1 MNFENGITANV
12 TVTPNRVYLIHKVQK
27 ETIMIN
33 ETTPAVFEDELS
45 VTINQFICDALTTV
59 VLDGVTRVTD
69 LAGRVA
75 NADNNYLMSADGSE
89 FSGLLTTVDGKVRS
103 FRVFEGEN
111 GKWAAELPCA
121 LVA

>member
-1 MNFENGITANV
+1 
-12 TVTPNRVYLIHKVQK
+12 
-27 ETIMIN
+27 MIN
-33 ETTPAVFEDELS
+33 ETASTVLTTETDDELS
-45 VTINQFICDALTTV
+45 VTISQFICDALTTV

-103 FRVFEGEN
+103 FRVFENEN
-111 GKWAAELPCA
+111 GKWCADLPCA